1 MNFPKDKMYEFL
13 KKKKIEERKDK
24 ENSILGITN
33 KGDDLKILHQAN
45 SSVSRAPAYAVQ
57 AWSRM

>member
-13 KKKKIEERKDK
+13 KKIEERKDK

-57 AWSRM
+57 A